1 MTRIIYDLKLL
12 EIIEKTKEIKKEHI
26 LRFVL
31 KRNKKNLEKK

>member
-26 LRFVL
+26 DV
-31 KRNKKNLEKK
+31 NP